1 MKLNPPSVML
11 ASMVMFFS
19 ASLWGLYWMP
29 LRFLEDLGM
38 EGAWAVALLNLPAA
52 IVLIAIMLA
61 RLPSYR
67 GYLGKVVL
75 IGIFTGAGLALYG
88 SSLVL
93 SSVVRATLL
102 FYLTPVWATV
112 IGMLWLGERAAWQ
125 RWLAIAIGLLGMI
138 LLLSGGSSVPLNIG
152 DLFALLS
159 GMTWAI
165 GAAMIMRFDGVPL
178 PGMVGVQFI
187 ITSLFA
193 VLLGVVTS
201 TASLGPPDTGIVVQ
215 AGPMLLGISLL
226 LFLPAVCLIFWAQ
239 KYLFPGRAGLL
250 MMSEALMAVISASL
264 LLPEERMSL
273 IAWIGAAL
281 IICACLVEVL
291 LSPSQESASDTPTPV

>member
-1 MKLNPPSVML
+1 ML
-11 ASMVMFFS
+11 ASLVMFFS

-29 LRFLEDLGM
+29 LRYLEDMGI

-52 IVLIAIMLA
+52 FVLLVVMLVY
-61 RLPSYR
+61 LPRYR
-67 GYLGKVVL
+67 EYIGKVVL

-102 FYLTPVWATV
+102 FYLTPIWATV

-125 RWLAIAIGLLGMI
+125 RWLAITIGLLGMI

-165 GAAMIMRFDGVPL
+165 GAAMIMRFEGVPV
-178 PGMVGVQFI
+178 PGMVGVQFV

-193 VLLGVVTS
+193 IALGVITA
-201 TASLGPPDTGIVVQ
+201 TASVQPPEPSMLMQ
-215 AGPMLLGISLL
+215 AAAMLLGISLL
-226 LFLPAVCLIFWAQ
+226 MFLPAVCLIFWAQ

-250 MMSEALMAVISASL
+250 MMSEAVMAVLSASL
-264 LLPEERMSL
+264 LLPEEQMSL

>member
-1 MKLNPPSVML
+1 MKLNPPSALL

-29 LRFLEDLGM
+29 LRYLEELGM
-38 EGAWAVALLNLPAA
+38 EGAWAVALLNIPAA
-52 IVLIAIMLA
+52 FVLVTVMLIQFP
-61 RLPSYR
+61 RYR

-102 FYLTPVWATV
+102 FYLTPIWATL
-112 IGMLWLGERAAWQ
+112 IGMIWLGERAAWQ
-125 RWLAIAIGLLGMI
+125 RWLAISIGLLGMV

-165 GAAMIMRFDGVPL
+165 GAAMIMRFDDVPL
-178 PGMVGVQFI
+178 PGMVGVQFV
-187 ITSLFA
+187 ITSIFA
-193 VLLGVVTS
+193 ILLGVS
-201 TASLGPPDTGIVVQ
+201 TATASVHPPQLDLLVQ
-215 AGPMLLGISLL
+215 GAPLILGISILI
-226 LFLPAVCLIFWAQ
+226 FLPAVCLIFWAQ

-250 MMSEALMAVISASL
+250 MMSEAVMAVLSASL
-264 LLPEERMSL
+264 LLPEESMSL
-273 IAWIGAAL
+273 IAWIGAGL

-291 LSPSQESASDTPTPV
+291 LTQSEVTDPPKA